1 MCLAYGAYLHR
12 STPAMPVR
20 FRTVKLASYAIRRS
34 GGSIERHPDKIPTYT
49 LQLPDSEPQGPFTR
63 DQLLSWANQ
72 HLP

>member
-1 MCLAYGAYLHR
+1 
-12 STPAMPVR
+12 MPVR
-20 FRTVKLASYAIRRS
+20 FRTVKLVSYAIRRH
-34 GGSIERHPDKIPTYT
+34 GGSIERQPAAIPTYT